1 MRTNSVVVPS
11 PVLDDHLGLLQSV
24 KDFTVEQFVTKL
36 RVEAFTVAVLPWT
49 ASLDVGG
56 LGSDGG
62 NPLADGHGDE
72 LRAIVGTNVPR
83 DSTQDEQV

>member
-1 MRTNSVVVPS
+1 MPS

-24 KDFTVEQFVTKL
+24 KDFTVEQFVTEL

-56 LGSDGG
+56 LDEAPKEKSPAEAGPIGRLKQPV
-62 NPLADGHGDE
+62 PLRGMQA
-72 LRAIVGTNVPR
+72 R
-83 DSTQDEQV
+83 